1 MREDDAMTRS
11 ERAVSRA
18 TATNERE
25 ARGEFDRAAT
35 KAPRLRRLLL
45 AVGIVALVLAT
56 ARVSLTMVELADAR
70 TDVRAL
76 RQLSQQNP
84 STISPS
90 ELDNAAERSRDLH
103 GRLQR
108 LNQLTALPFGQ
119 RQIVARLPWIGER
132 YVVGRRLIQVG
143 LNLSSAGE
151 QSATLGSAVLNAY
164 QATGVNSAS
173 DQSQP
178 TWLDVL
184 SRNQAA
190 VDRILN
196 EVDAASQIRQGINV
210 SVLPAGMRA
219 DVADLDSALHRF
231 NAEGGSRGIQTDL
244 RALMAGFGA
253 DKPARY
259 LVLLQNPAELRPSGG
274 FPGTMGLVTIDH
286 GQLVSYSIFDGH
298 TLTDAYIAQRK
309 TKRPEPWPIDH
320 YFPQDGFLLHDAGW
334 YADFPNSGATIMSM
348 YAETD
353 WPPIDGVIAVDPAA
367 VEDLLEVTGPLD
379 IEIEGEMRHVTAD
392 NVYDE
397 IERQRR
403 LIVDGIRPWDTSR
416 EVHKEAVATIG
427 EAIIENL
434 KHADRGQLVEAVKL
448 LKRSADIRDIQA
460 YAADPSLQELISE
473 RRWTGSLNP
482 DPSAP
487 AVAIT
492 FANVALQK
500 TSENMHPSLDFE
512 IGPSENGRRMVSLTI
527 NVDNT
532 GPLNEDPLY
541 SSLQEWWIQVALPP
555 AFTWLSA
562 SLPRQPDPD
571 APNGGSYV
579 IAVNPTEAKQ
589 MTVTFSMPAGSTF
602 LLRRQPGLSTAAV
615 QLDLPA
621 CQGSLSASLTQ
632 DQVITPA
639 AICQP

>member
-1 MREDDAMTRS
+1 MTRS
-11 ERAVSRA
+11 ERTVSRS
-18 TATNERE
+18 TTTNERE
-25 ARGEFDRAAT
+25 ARSEIDRAAT
-35 KAPRLRRLLL
+35 NAPRLRRLLII
-45 AVGIVALVLAT
+45 VGIIALVLAA
-56 ARVSLTMVELADAR
+56 ARIYLTIEEVAHAR
-70 TDVRAL
+70 SDVRAL
-76 RQLSQQNP
+76 RQLTQQNP
-84 STISPS
+84 STISPP
-90 ELDNAAERSRDLH
+90 ELDNAAKRTRDLH

-108 LNQLTALPFGQ
+108 LNKLTALPFGQ
-119 RQIVARLPWIGER
+119 RQVVAHLPWIGER
-132 YVVGRRLIQVG
+132 YVAGRRLIQVG
-143 LNLSSAGE
+143 LELSKVGE

-164 QATGVNSAS
+164 KTTGVNATTG
-173 DQSQP
+173 QTQP

-184 SRNQAA
+184 SRNQPAI
-190 VDRILN
+190 DQILN
-196 EVDAASQIRQGINV
+196 EVNAAAQIRQGIDM
-210 SVLPAGMRA
+210 SVLPSGLKA
-219 DVADLDSALHRF
+219 DVTDLDNALNRF
-231 NAEGGSRGIQTDL
+231 NAEGGKPEMQTDL
-244 RALMAGFGA
+244 HALMAGLGS

-298 TLTDAYIAQRK
+298 TLTNAYIAQRK
-309 TKRPEPWPIDH
+309 SKRPEPWPIDH

-334 YADFPNSGATIMSM
+334 YADFPTAGATIMSM

-367 VEDLLEVTGPLD
+367 VEDLLQVTGPLD

-403 LIVDGIRPWDTSR
+403 LIVEGIRPWDKSR

-434 KHADRGQLVEAVKL
+434 KHADRGQMVEAVKL

-460 YAADPSLQELISE
+460 YAANPNLQAFFSD
-473 RRWTGSLNP
+473 RRWCGNLNP
-482 DPSAP
+482 DPSTP

-512 IGPSENGRRMVSLTI
+512 IGPAVNGRRTVSLTI

-541 SSLQEWWIQVALPP
+541 SSLQRWWIQVALPP
-555 AFTWLSA
+555 NFTWLAA
-562 SLPRQPDPD
+562 SLPRQPDPA

-579 IAVNPTEAKQ
+579 VEVDPTIAKQ
-589 MTVTFSMPAGSTF
+589 MTVTFSMPDGAAF

-615 QLDLPA
+615 QIDLPG
-621 CQGSLSASLTQ
+621 CHGNLSASLTR
-632 DQVITPA
+632 DQIITPA
-639 AICQP
+639 LLCQP